1 MTDAEG
7 QIVWQAKYRAWGAI
21 DAMVVNEVEQNLR
34 FQGQYF
40 DDETGLHYNTF
51 RYYDPEVGRFTT
63 QDPIGLDGGI
73 NLYQYAPNP
82 INWIDPWGWRCWT
95 NSRKRYWKAEAK
107 APTRAYSAANIL
119 RMSEGNAPR
128 MTVEVRSRKTFEVVQ
143 KDVAMELHHN
153 GIPQRMGGEGVHE
166 TSNLLSVTPWEHEA
180 IDSFRHVGSDLI
192 IIIKGVDTW

>member
-1 MTDAEG
+1 
-7 QIVWQAKYRAWGAI
+7 
-21 DAMVVNEVEQNLR
+21 
-34 FQGQYF
+34 
-40 DDETGLHYNTF
+40 
-51 RYYDPEVGRFTT
+51 
-63 QDPIGLDGGI
+63 
-73 NLYQYAPNP
+73 
-82 INWIDPWGWRCWT
+82 
-95 NSRKRYWKAEAK
+95 
-107 APTRAYSAANIL
+107 
-119 RMSEGNAPR
+119 